1 MEYNRAQS
9 NLPRRKKKLKKMG
22 RRKGERK
29 RERKGKSI
37 WGEIKQNKYNGTISS
52 LQLANLAT

>member
-9 NLPRRKKKLKKMG
+9 NLPKRKKKLKKMG
-22 RRKGERK
+22 RRKGEGK

-37 WGEIKQNKYNGTISS
+37 WGKIKQNKYNGTISS